1 MPAEIRTTSGV
12 VIKANPDKTTT
23 VLGTF
28 KNDTDRIITELSLP
42 KSMIIDGPTQP
53 GSFNLLNTPDSLYA
67 ALGPEKF
74 WQQVNKPFLDAAIKR
89 GDDIVLA
96 TTPNYDR
103 FIPNSK
109 ELGNIYR
116 LDGTLTGFG
125 REMEYLGKHGY
136 VYDAATGK
144 MVKP

>member
-1 MPAEIRTTSGV
+1 MLISVAR
-12 VIKANPDKTTT
+12 
-23 VLGTF
+23 
-28 KNDTDRIITELSLP
+28 
-42 KSMIIDGPTQP
+42 MIIDGPTQP

-96 TTPNYDR
+96 TTPNKAP
-103 FIPNSK
+103 FNPNPKIS
-109 ELGNIYR
+109 GNMLR
-116 LDGTLTGFG
+116 ADGTLTGFG
-125 REMEYLGKHGY
+125 REIEYLKKNGY